1 MNTISEIQAGCRAL
15 AEKVGPKSYV
25 TLSIT
30 SGSTVASLYTKGFV
44 RDPDDMGSFEVFA
57 HNFTDPAAAL
67 QELEEK
73 WLAERKARSDRIV
86 EQMAL
91 SIIRLTAEFGECTD
105 AALRAEYGQD
115 VAELGAEALERANSM
130 AANGPF
136 SIRTTQSANAA

>member
-1 MNTISEIQAGCRAL
+1 MKTISEIQAGCRAL
-15 AEKVGPKSYV
+15 AEKVGPESYV
-25 TLSIT
+25 SLSIT
-30 SGSTVASLYTKGFV
+30 NDCTSASLYTKGLI
-44 RDPDDMGSFEVFA
+44 RDPEDVGSFAVFA

-73 WLAERKARSDRIV
+73 WRAEREARSGRTI

-115 VAELGAEALERANSM
+115 VTELGAEALERANSM

>member
-1 MNTISEIQAGCRAL
+1 MKTISEIQADCRAL

-25 TLSIT
+25 NLNIT
-30 SGSTVASLYTKGFV
+30 NGYTSASLYTKGLIG
-44 RDPDDMGSFEVFA
+44 DPEDVGAFAVFA

-73 WLAERKARSDRIV
+73 WLAEREARSGRII

-105 AALRAEYGQD
+105 AALRAEYGKD
-115 VAELGAEALERANSM
+115 VAELGAAALERANSM

-136 SIRTTQSANAA
+136 SIRITQSANAA

>member
-1 MNTISEIQAGCRAL
+1 MKTISEIQAGCRAL

-25 TLSIT
+25 NLNIT
-30 SGSTVASLYTKGFV
+30 NGYTSASLYTKGLIG
-44 RDPDDMGSFEVFA
+44 DPEDVSAFAVFA

-67 QELEEK
+67 RELEEK
-73 WLAERKARSDRIV
+73 WLAERVARSDRIV

-105 AALRAEYGQD
+105 AALRAEYGQN
-115 VAELGAEALERANSM
+115 VAELGAAALERANSM

>member
-1 MNTISEIQAGCRAL
+1 MKTISEIQAGCRAL

-25 TLSIT
+25 NLSIT
-30 SGSTVASLYTKGFV
+30 NGRTVASLHTKGIV
-44 RDPDDMGSFEVFA
+44 GDPEDVGSFAVFV
-57 HNFTDPAAAL
+57 HNFEDPAAAL
-67 QELEEK
+67 QELEEL
-73 WLAERKARSDRIV
+73 WRAEREARSGRVI

-115 VAELGAEALERANSM
+115 VAELGAEALERANAM

-136 SIRTTQSANAA
+136 SIRVTQSANAA